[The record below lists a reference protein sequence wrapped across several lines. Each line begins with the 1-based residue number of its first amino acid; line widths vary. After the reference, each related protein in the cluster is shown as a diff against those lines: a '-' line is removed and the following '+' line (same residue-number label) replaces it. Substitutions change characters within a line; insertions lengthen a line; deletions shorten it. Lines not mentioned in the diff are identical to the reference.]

1 MSQSTRCLQ
10 DWFQNTRIHRNI
22 GYKAELM
29 PTTIRADLPL
39 LGTTD
44 GTPEGSLKSVEIGKG
59 ILGNHS
65 WQRVERIYQHSPLE
79 GTALGDAEGK
89 KEGNALAVLEGTKEG
104 GSIGDTEGT
113 ALGDLYG
120 LKEGDSLGD
129 TEGTALGD

>member
-79 GTALGDAEGK
+79 GT
-89 KEGNALAVLEGTKEG
+89 KEGNALGVLEGTKEG
-104 GSIGDTEGT
+104 DLLGDVEGTKEGNELGDLEGTKEGDSVGDTEGT
-113 ALGDLYG
+113 VLGD
-120 LKEGDSLGD
+120 
-129 TEGTALGD
+129 